1 VPNSVAPRHVS
12 PVVHAAVLL
21 SLAPALLLAVPT
33 LAAETPAPAPIVSPA
48 KAAPPADPSPSV
60 PAAVVTPLAAGEA
73 APPSAL
79 PTTDKKRPAKKAP
92 AKKVPVTKAADGSV
106 ERTETAKAHVMVL
119 RPILERL
126 VAENHRIAAAQAS
139 KEAADASLRKAKAG
153 WYGDVTVTAALGH
166 ESQRN
171 PSPTPPTTGTTR
183 DAQVSLRQPLLDF
196 GRIGGEIEKA
206 ALAQQQA
213 EATLR
218 DVTQE
223 VLLDGLTALVNVGRT
238 RQVVEFSE
246 QSLRNIERQTGL
258 EESRVELGG
267 GYATDVLQ
275 SKSQLAGA
283 RARLV
288 RARGANVAA
297 INRYRAVFHSE
308 PPARIGAFGPR
319 ASALPANLD
328 EAVAQAR
335 ARNIQVEIAG
345 LGADIAKAE
354 VRRVRGTELAPRVEA
369 VAELSN
375 RRNVGGV
382 MGTKGDQTY
391 KVAITMPFNLGL
403 APLHSIDAAQASARA
418 AQSQLD
424 ERRVTLDEQ
433 VGNAWQTLDTARET
447 AIFFENQARISA
459 EFLRLAREERQ
470 QGRRSL
476 IDVLSGETSLFN
488 AQADAASAQGDVTIA
503 ALTLLRTAGLLDIS
517 VAE

>member
-1 VPNSVAPRHVS
+1 MVALSVAALPLTTF
-12 PVVHAAVLL
+12 PVAAADPAA
-21 SLAPALLLAVPT
+21 APVATPPAADPVP
-33 LAAETPAPAPIVSPA
+33 ADKKPPA
-48 KAAPPADPSPSV
+48 KKKPPKTAEAPPADPTASASAVSDPALSAV
-60 PAAVVTPLAAGEA
+60 DAPLPPLPPLDAPPAA
-73 APPSAL
+73 
-79 PTTDKKRPAKKAP
+79 KKPPAKKAQAAQTTSAP
-92 AKKVPVTKAADGSV
+92 KADP
-106 ERTETAKAHVMVL
+106 MVL
-119 RPILERL
+119 RPILDRL
-126 VAENHRIAAAQAS
+126 LQENHRIAAAQAGR
-139 KEAADASLRKAKAG
+139 EAAGSSLRKSQAG
-153 WYGDVTVTAALGH
+153 WYGDVTVTASVGR
-166 ESQRN
+166 ESQQN
-171 PSPTPPTTGTTR
+171 PSPTAATRGNTR
-183 DAQVSLRQPLLDF
+183 DAQVSLRQPLMDF

-206 ALAQQQA
+206 TLTQQQA
-213 EATLR
+213 DATLQ

-246 QSLRNIERQTGL
+246 QSVRNIERQTGL

-288 RARGANVAA
+288 RARGAHVAA
-297 INRYRAVFHSE
+297 INRYRAVFHSD
-308 PPARIGAFGPR
+308 PPARIGVFAPR
-319 ASALPANLD
+319 PSVMPATLD
-328 EAVAQAR
+328 EAVAHAR
-335 ARNIQVEIAG
+335 SRNLQVQIAG

-354 VRRVRGTELAPRVEA
+354 VRRVRGAELMPRVEA

-382 MGTKGDQTY
+382 MGTKGDQTV
-391 KVAITMPFNLGL
+391 KVAVTMPINLGM

-424 ERRVTLDEQ
+424 ERRTTLEEQ
-433 VGNAWQTLDTARET
+433 VGNAWQNLDTARET

-503 ALTLLRTAGLLDIS
+503 ALTLLRAAGLLDIS
-517 VAE
+517 VVE

>member
-1 VPNSVAPRHVS
+1 VPNSAAPRHVS
-12 PVVHAAVLL
+12 PVVRAAVLL

-33 LAAETPAPAPIVSPA
+33 LAAETSAPVAPPA
-48 KAAPPADPSPSV
+48 KAAPPAI
-60 PAAVVTPLAAGEA
+60 APLAAGEA
-73 APPSAL
+73 ASPSAS
-79 PTTDKKRPAKKAP
+79 PVTDKKPPVKKAP
-92 AKKVPVTKAADGSV
+92 AKKAPVTKAADGSV
-106 ERTETAKAHVMVL
+106 EKTGTAKAHVMVL

-139 KEAADASLRKAKAG
+139 KEAAEASLRKAKAG
-153 WYGDVTVTAALGH
+153 WYGDVTVTAAMGH

-171 PSPTPPTTGTTR
+171 PSPTPPTSGTTR

-206 ALAQQQA
+206 TLAQQQA

-297 INRYRAVFHSE
+297 INRYRAVFHNE
-308 PPARIGAFGPR
+308 PPARIGPFGPR

-328 EAVAQAR
+328 EAMAQAR

-391 KVAITMPFNLGL
+391 KVAVTMPFNLGL

>member
-1 VPNSVAPRHVS
+1 MPNLVAPRHAS
-12 PVVHAAVLL
+12 PVVRAAVLL
-21 SLAPALLLAVPT
+21 SIAPALLLAVPT
-33 LAAETPAPAPIVSPA
+33 LAAETPTPAPVATQA
-48 KAAPPADPSPSV
+48 KAAPPAAAPQV
-60 PAAVVTPLAAGEA
+60 VTPAAVGDAPS
-73 APPSAL
+73 APPA
-79 PTTDKKRPAKKAP
+79 PATDKKPPAKKAP
-92 AKKVPVTKAADGSV
+92 PKKAPAAKSADGVVETIETSKAA
-106 ERTETAKAHVMVL
+106 AMVL

-139 KEAADASLRKAKAG
+139 KEAADASLRKSKAG
-153 WYGDVTVTAALGH
+153 WYGDVTVTASVGR

-171 PSPTPPTTGTTR
+171 PSPTPPTSGATR

-196 GRIGGEIEKA
+196 GRIGGDIEKA
-206 ALAQQQA
+206 TLAQQQA

-288 RARGANVAA
+288 RARGAHVAA
-297 INRYRAVFHSE
+297 VNKYRAVFHSE
-308 PPARIGAFGPR
+308 PPVRIGPFGPR

-335 ARNIQVEIAG
+335 ARNIQVQIAG

-391 KVAITMPFNLGL
+391 KVAVTMPFNLGL

-424 ERRVTLDEQ
+424 ERRMTLDEQ
-433 VGNAWQTLDTARET
+433 VGNAWQNLDTARET

-503 ALTLLRTAGLLDIS
+503 MLTLLRTAGLLDIS

>member
-1 VPNSVAPRHVS
+1 MPNFIVPHHAS
-12 PVVHAAVLL
+12 PVVRAAVLL

-33 LAAETPAPAPIVSPA
+33 LAAETPA
-48 KAAPPADPSPSV
+48 
-60 PAAVVTPLAAGEA
+60 AAVGTES
-73 APPSAL
+73 APTAPV
-79 PTTDKKRPAKKAP
+79 TDKKPPAKKAP
-92 AKKVPVTKAADGSV
+92 PKKASAAKATDGAVETSKAA
-106 ERTETAKAHVMVL
+106 AMIL

-126 VAENHRIAAAQAS
+126 VVENHRIAAAQAS
-139 KEAADASLRKAKAG
+139 KEAADASLRKSKAG
-153 WYGDVTVTAALGH
+153 WYGDVTVTASVGH

-171 PSPTPPTTGTTR
+171 PSPTPPTSGATR

-196 GRIGGEIEKA
+196 GRIGGDIEKA
-206 ALAQQQA
+206 TLAQQQA

-267 GYATDVLQ
+267 GYATDLLQ

-288 RARGANVAA
+288 RARGAHVAA
-297 INRYRAVFHSE
+297 VNKYRAVFHSE
-308 PPARIGAFGPR
+308 PPARIGSFGPR

-391 KVAITMPFNLGL
+391 KVAVTMPFNLGL

-503 ALTLLRTAGLLDIS
+503 TLTLLRTAGLLDIS